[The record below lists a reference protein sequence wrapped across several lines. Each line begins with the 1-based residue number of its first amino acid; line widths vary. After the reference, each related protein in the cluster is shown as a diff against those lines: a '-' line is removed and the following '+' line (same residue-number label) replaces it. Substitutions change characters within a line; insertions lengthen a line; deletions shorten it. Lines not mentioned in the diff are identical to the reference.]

1 MKDKAK
7 PNTQVRIGNEG
18 CRDDS
23 DTQSLKQ
30 LPDSFEST
38 LAIGTDPYS
47 NDADRSGLRRRRRSL
62 DDMRELND
70 QIKRGEPIDE
80 NGQRQNPKR

>member
-1 MKDKAK
+1 MKEKAK
-7 PNTQVRIGNEG
+7 PNGQVRIGNEG

-70 QIKRGEPIDE
+70 QIKRGELIDR
-80 NGQRQNPKR
+80 NGPQEPSKS